1 MKLKSIVLMTV
12 LFLTLCTTVPAE
24 EETKAGQAAAP
35 ASISTFPPNCP
46 DLGAELVTYEI
57 IKQIDPKTVRVRITG
72 KVKNVG
78 SKDFRSAPG
87 QAVAQFSES
96 EQTNPESFKIVVEK
110 EILALP
116 VGEFSPLGYERDWEI
131 ADLEKFSGYPYY
143 RLEIKYAPDIL
154 QDGNQE
160 NDDCIAKN
168 NKKERT
174 SKELR
179 RIWAVY
185 PKAGAK
191 SDN

>member
-1 MKLKSIVLMTV
+1 MA
-12 LFLTLCTTVPAE
+12 PAAE
-24 EETKAGQAAAP
+24 EDKAGQTAAP
-35 ASISTFPPNCP
+35 AVISTLPPNCP

-78 SKDFRSAPG
+78 SKDFRSAAK

-96 EQTNPESFKIVVEK
+96 EPANPESFKIVVEK

-116 VGEFSPLGYERDWEI
+116 VGEFFPLEYERDWET
-131 ADLEKFSGYPYY
+131 ADLDKFSDQPHY

-154 QDGNQE
+154 QDGNPD
-160 NDDCIAKN
+160 NDDCVAKN

-185 PKAGAK
+185 PKSGTK